1 MNDTQRFTLFRK
13 DLLSWFAENRRPLPW
28 RADYTPYRT
37 WIAEVMMQQT
47 QMDRGVQYFLRWMER
62 FPDVAAVA
70 AAPEEDL
77 LKAWE
82 GLGYYRRA
90 RNIQAAARVIMER
103 HGGNFP
109 TSYADILA
117 LPGVGPYTAG
127 AIASTAY
134 NEEVPC
140 VDGNVERVLSRVF
153 DIDTPVKEEPA
164 KSRIRE
170 LAQALIP
177 KGEARNFNQGLMEL
191 GALVCR
197 KKPECERCPLA
208 GLCES
213 RHLGIQNERPVPGK
227 KAAVTQIEVV
237 CGVLLHEGK
246 VFIQRRNEKDV
257 WGGLWEFPGGC
268 VEPGETPEQAVVR
281 EWMEEVGFKVAIVR
295 PLDVIRHNYTTYRIT
310 LRCYQLR
317 LEGEPKGC
325 PVPEELTEATACQW
339 IAPQDIEGQ
348 TVRMLEN
355 VEALLAEAGASA
367 TDLAQMIVYLRDPAD
382 YPVVRKIFE
391 QRYEAVPRLFVHAPV
406 CRPGWLIETECIAV
420 REDENPAF
428 APL

>member
-1 MNDTQRFTLFRK
+1 MNTPQRLALFQK
-13 DLLSWFAENRRPLPW
+13 NILHWFAANRRPLPW

-62 FPDVAAVA
+62 FPDVASVA

-103 HGGNFP
+103 HGGVFP
-109 TSYADILA
+109 RRYADILD

-177 KGEARNFNQGLMEL
+177 QGEARNFNQGLMEL

-197 KKPECERCPLA
+197 KKPDCSRCPLA
-208 GLCES
+208 EACEG
-213 RHLGIQNERPVPGK
+213 RRLGIQNERPVPGK
-227 KAAVTQIEVV
+227 KASITQLDVV
-237 CGVLLHEGK
+237 CGVLLHEGR
-246 VFIQRRNEKDV
+246 VFIQRRRESDV

-281 EWMEEVGFKVAIVR
+281 EWREETGFRVSIVR
-295 PLDVIRHNYTTYRIT
+295 PLDTIRHNYTTYRIT
-310 LRCYQLR
+310 LRCYL
-317 LEGEPKGC
+317 LALAGHAKSS
-325 PVPEELTEATACQW
+325 PVPQTLAEATACQW
-339 IAPQDIEGQ
+339 IAPQDISAFPLPAPH
-348 TVRMLEN
+348 RK
-355 VEALLAEAGASA
+355 LADNCS
-367 TDLAQMIVYLRDPAD
+367 
-382 YPVVRKIFE
+382 
-391 QRYEAVPRLFVHAPV
+391 LF
-406 CRPGWLIETECIAV
+406 
-420 REDENPAF
+420 DNPASGE
-428 APL
+428 

>member
-1 MNDTQRFTLFRK
+1 MRMSPAKEALPVPTYNPFAMNDTQRFTLFRK
-13 DLLSWFAENRRPLPW
+13 DLLLWFAENRRPLPW

-37 WIAEVMMQQT
+37 WIAEVMMQHT

-325 PVPEELTEATACQW
+325 PVPEELAEATACQW
-339 IAPQDIEGQ
+339 IAPQDIEDFPLPAPH
-348 TVRMLEN
+348 RK
-355 VEALLAEAGASA
+355 LADNCS
-367 TDLAQMIVYLRDPAD
+367 
-382 YPVVRKIFE
+382 
-391 QRYEAVPRLFVHAPV
+391 LF
-406 CRPGWLIETECIAV
+406 
-420 REDENPAF
+420 DNPASGE
-428 APL
+428 

>member
-13 DLLSWFAENRRPLPW
+13 DLLRWFAENRRPLPW

-47 QMDRGVQYFLRWMER
+47 QMDRGVQYFLRWWT
-62 FPDVAAVA
+62 FPRR
-70 AAPEEDL
+70 
-77 LKAWE
+77 
-82 GLGYYRRA
+82 GRRRRRA
-90 RNIQAAARVIMER
+90 RGRPAQGMGRARLLPPRAQHPGRRRVIMER

-317 LEGEPKGC
+317 LEGKPKGC
-325 PVPEELTEATACQW
+325 PVPEELAEATACQW
-339 IAPQDIEGQ
+339 IAPQDIEAFPLPAPH
-348 TVRMLEN
+348 RK
-355 VEALLAEAGASA
+355 LADNCS
-367 TDLAQMIVYLRDPAD
+367 
-382 YPVVRKIFE
+382 
-391 QRYEAVPRLFVHAPV
+391 LF
-406 CRPGWLIETECIAV
+406 
-420 REDENPAF
+420 DNPASGE
-428 APL
+428 

>member
-13 DLLSWFAENRRPLPW
+13 DLLRWFAENRRPLPW

-268 VEPGETPEQAVVR
+268 VEPGETPGTGRRARMDGGSRLQGRHRAPAGRHPPQLHDLPDHPALLPAQAGGQAQR
-281 EWMEEVGFKVAIVR
+281 M
-295 PLDVIRHNYTTYRIT
+295 
-310 LRCYQLR
+310 
-317 LEGEPKGC
+317 
-325 PVPEELTEATACQW
+325 PVPEELARGHSLPVDRAAGHRGLPPARA
-339 IAPQDIEGQ
+339 APQ
-348 TVRMLEN
+348 T
-355 VEALLAEAGASA
+355 
-367 TDLAQMIVYLRDPAD
+367 
-382 YPVVRKIFE
+382 
-391 QRYEAVPRLFVHAPV
+391 
-406 CRPGWLIETECIAV
+406 CRQL
-420 REDENPAF
+420 
-428 APL
+428 

>member
-1 MNDTQRFTLFRK
+1 
-13 DLLSWFAENRRPLPW
+13 
-28 RADYTPYRT
+28 
-37 WIAEVMMQQT
+37 MMQQT

-170 LAQALIP
+170 LAQASSR
-177 KGEARNFNQGLMEL
+177 KARPGTSIRGSWSWARSYAAKRPRVRTL
-191 GALVCR
+191 
-197 KKPECERCPLA
+197 PLA

-213 RHLGIQNERPVPGK
+213 RHLGIQNERPVPR
-227 KAAVTQIEVV
+227 QES
-237 CGVLLHEGK
+237 
-246 VFIQRRNEKDV
+246 RRHADR
-257 WGGLWEFPGGC
+257 GS
-268 VEPGETPEQAVVR
+268 VR
-281 EWMEEVGFKVAIVR
+281 G
-295 PLDVIRHNYTTYRIT
+295 
-310 LRCYQLR
+310 
-317 LEGEPKGC
+317 
-325 PVPEELTEATACQW
+325 
-339 IAPQDIEGQ
+339 AP
-348 TVRMLEN
+348 
-355 VEALLAEAGASA
+355 A
-367 TDLAQMIVYLRDPAD
+367 
-382 YPVVRKIFE
+382 
-391 QRYEAVPRLFVHAPV
+391 
-406 CRPGWLIETECIAV
+406 
-420 REDENPAF
+420 
-428 APL
+428 

>member
-1 MNDTQRFTLFRK
+1 MNDTQRLTLFRK
-13 DLLSWFAENRRPLPW
+13 DLLRWFAENRRPLPW

-47 QMDRGVQYFLRWMER
+47 QMDRGVRYFLRWMER

-103 HGGNFP
+103 HGGVFP
-109 TSYADILA
+109 RAHADILA

-153 DIDTPVKEEPA
+153 DIDTPVREEPA

-177 KGEARNFNQGLMEL
+177 KGEARDFNQGLMEL

-197 KKPECERCPLA
+197 KKPECDRCPLA
-208 GLCES
+208 ELCES
-213 RHLGIQNERPVPGK
+213 RRLGIQNERPVPGK

-268 VEPGETPEQAVVR
+268 VEPGETPERAVVR
-281 EWMEEVGFKVAIVR
+281 EWLESRLQGLRRA
-295 PLDVIRHNYTTYRIT
+295 PARHHPP
-310 LRCYQLR
+310 QLHHLPDHPALLPAR
-317 LEGEPKGC
+317 TGGQAAGLSRAQGTDRGHGL
-325 PVPEELTEATACQW
+325 PVDRAAGRGGVPPARA
-339 IAPQDIEGQ
+339 APQ
-348 TVRMLEN
+348 T
-355 VEALLAEAGASA
+355 
-367 TDLAQMIVYLRDPAD
+367 
-382 YPVVRKIFE
+382 
-391 QRYEAVPRLFVHAPV
+391 
-406 CRPGWLIETECIAV
+406 CRQL
-420 REDENPAF
+420 
-428 APL
+428 

>member
-13 DLLSWFAENRRPLPW
+13 DLLLWFAENRRPLPW

-164 KSRIRE
+164 KWRKPSSRKARPGTSIR
-170 LAQALIP
+170 
-177 KGEARNFNQGLMEL
+177 GSWSWARSYAAKSPSAN
-191 GALVCR
+191 AAR
-197 KKPECERCPLA
+197 W
-208 GLCES
+208 
-213 RHLGIQNERPVPGK
+213 PGCA
-227 KAAVTQIEVV
+227 KAATSASRTNARFPAR
-237 CGVLLHEGK
+237 K
-246 VFIQRRNEKDV
+246 PPSRRS
-257 WGGLWEFPGGC
+257 
-268 VEPGETPEQAVVR
+268 R
-281 EWMEEVGFKVAIVR
+281 
-295 PLDVIRHNYTTYRIT
+295 
-310 LRCYQLR
+310 
-317 LEGEPKGC
+317 
-325 PVPEELTEATACQW
+325 
-339 IAPQDIEGQ
+339 
-348 TVRMLEN
+348 
-355 VEALLAEAGASA
+355 
-367 TDLAQMIVYLRDPAD
+367 
-382 YPVVRKIFE
+382 
-391 QRYEAVPRLFVHAPV
+391 
-406 CRPGWLIETECIAV
+406 
-420 REDENPAF
+420 
-428 APL
+428 

>member
-13 DLLSWFAENRRPLPW
+13 DLLLWFAENRRPLPW

-117 LPGVGPYTAG
+117 LPG
-127 AIASTAY
+127 
-134 NEEVPC
+134 
-140 VDGNVERVLSRVF
+140 VF

-268 VEPGETPEQAVVR
+268 VEPGETPEQAVAR

-317 LEGEPKGC
+317 LEGKPKGC
-325 PVPEELTEATACQW
+325 PVPEELAEATACQW
-339 IAPQDIEGQ
+339 IAPQDIEAFPLPAPH
-348 TVRMLEN
+348 RK
-355 VEALLAEAGASA
+355 LADNCS
-367 TDLAQMIVYLRDPAD
+367 
-382 YPVVRKIFE
+382 
-391 QRYEAVPRLFVHAPV
+391 LF
-406 CRPGWLIETECIAV
+406 
-420 REDENPAF
+420 DNPASGE
-428 APL
+428 

>member
-13 DLLSWFAENRRPLPW
+13 DLLRWFAENRRPLPW

-170 LAQALIP
+170 LAQALGVITDP
-177 KGEARNFNQGLMEL
+177 KVKKAFTARVMEHQPPEKAGDYNQALMEL
-191 GALVCR
+191 GALVCV
-197 KKPECERCPLA
+197 PNGAPLCDVCPLA

-339 IAPQDIEGQ
+339 IAPQDIEAFPLPAPH
-348 TVRMLEN
+348 RK
-355 VEALLAEAGASA
+355 LADNCS
-367 TDLAQMIVYLRDPAD
+367 
-382 YPVVRKIFE
+382 
-391 QRYEAVPRLFVHAPV
+391 LF
-406 CRPGWLIETECIAV
+406 
-420 REDENPAF
+420 DNPASGE
-428 APL
+428 

>member
-13 DLLSWFAENRRPLPW
+13 DLLRWFAENRRPLPW

-197 KKPECERCPLA
+197 KKPECERCPLV

-268 VEPGETPEQAVVR
+268 VEPGETPSRANGWR
-281 EWMEEVGFKVAIVR
+281 KSASRSPSCARW
-295 PLDVIRHNYTTYRIT
+295 TS
-310 LRCYQLR
+310 
-317 LEGEPKGC
+317 
-325 PVPEELTEATACQW
+325 
-339 IAPQDIEGQ
+339 
-348 TVRMLEN
+348 
-355 VEALLAEAGASA
+355 SA
-367 TDLAQMIVYLRDPAD
+367 TTTRPTGSPCAVTSSGWRASPKDAPCPRSWPRPQPASGSRRRTSRPSPCPRRTANLPTTVAFLTTRPQASSFCPRREARGRQPWREPRNISGVSPHAQDCLLD
-382 YPVVRKIFE
+382 
-391 QRYEAVPRLFVHAPV
+391 
-406 CRPGWLIETECIAV
+406 
-420 REDENPAF
+420 
-428 APL
+428 

>member
-1 MNDTQRFTLFRK
+1 MSHSSIHIEGARQHNLKNLSLDIPRDELVVVCGPSGSGKSTLAFDIVYAEGQRRYVES
-13 DLLSWFAENRRPLPW
+13 LSAYARQFLPQMDKPDVDKIEGLSP
-28 RADYTPYRT
+28 A
-37 WIAEVMMQQT
+37 ISLEQQT
-47 QMDRGVQYFLRWMER
+47 TGRNPRSTVGTVTEVYDFLRVFFARLGKMYCPQCGRPIEAR
-62 FPDVAAVA
+62 AAD
-70 AAPEEDL
+70 E
-77 LKAWE
+77 
-82 GLGYYRRA
+82 
-90 RNIQAAARVIMER
+90 II
-103 HGGNFP
+103 
-109 TSYADILA
+109 ADILA

-177 KGEARNFNQGLMEL
+177 RGEARNFNQGLMEL

-246 VFIQRRNEKDV
+246 IFIQRRNEKDV

-268 VEPGETPEQAVVR
+268 VEPGETPEQAVAR

-339 IAPQDIEGQ
+339 IAPQDIGAFPLPAPH
-348 TVRMLEN
+348 RK
-355 VEALLAEAGASA
+355 LADNCS
-367 TDLAQMIVYLRDPAD
+367 
-382 YPVVRKIFE
+382 
-391 QRYEAVPRLFVHAPV
+391 LF
-406 CRPGWLIETECIAV
+406 
-420 REDENPAF
+420 DNPASGE
-428 APL
+428 

>member
-13 DLLSWFAENRRPLPW
+13 DLLRWFAENRRPLPW

-140 VDGNVERVLSRVF
+140 VDGNC
-153 DIDTPVKEEPA
+153 
-164 KSRIRE
+164 RIRE
-170 LAQALIP
+170 VSRAIAEFEQC
-177 KGEARNFNQGLMEL
+177 F
-191 GALVCR
+191 
-197 KKPECERCPLA
+197 EREYRL
-208 GLCES
+208 S
-213 RHLGIQNERPVPGK
+213 MNE
-227 KAAVTQIEVV
+227 
-237 CGVLLHEGK
+237 GVLLCCLARHGELSSGEIAEMLRLTCSNTSKVIRSVEGK
-246 VFIQRRNEKDV
+246 
-257 WGGLWEFPGGC
+257 
-268 VEPGETPEQAVVR
+268 
-281 EWMEEVGFKVAIVR
+281 GF
-295 PLDVIRHNYTTYRIT
+295 VIRK
-310 LRCYQLR
+310 L
-317 LEGEPKGC
+317 GEERSRWP
-325 PVPEELTEATACQW
+325 
-339 IAPQDIEGQ
+339 
-348 TVRMLEN
+348 
-355 VEALLAEAGASA
+355 
-367 TDLAQMIVYLRDPAD
+367 
-382 YPVVRKIFE
+382 
-391 QRYEAVPRLFVHAPV
+391 
-406 CRPGWLIETECIAV
+406 
-420 REDENPAF
+420 
-428 APL
+428 

>member
-13 DLLSWFAENRRPLPW
+13 DLLRWFAENRRPLPW

-82 GLGYYRRA
+82 
-90 RNIQAAARVIMER
+90 
-103 HGGNFP
+103 
-109 TSYADILA
+109 DILA

-268 VEPGETPEQAVVR
+268 VEPGETPEQAVAR

-317 LEGEPKGC
+317 LEGKPKGC

-339 IAPQDIEGQ
+339 IAPQDIEAFPLPAPH
-348 TVRMLEN
+348 RK
-355 VEALLAEAGASA
+355 LADNCS
-367 TDLAQMIVYLRDPAD
+367 
-382 YPVVRKIFE
+382 
-391 QRYEAVPRLFVHAPV
+391 LF
-406 CRPGWLIETECIAV
+406 
-420 REDENPAF
+420 DNPASGE
-428 APL
+428 

>member
-13 DLLSWFAENRRPLPW
+13 GLLRWFAENRRPLPW

-177 KGEARNFNQGLMEL
+177 RGEARTSIRGSWNWARSYAAKSPSAN
-191 GALVCR
+191 AAR
-197 KKPECERCPLA
+197 W
-208 GLCES
+208 
-213 RHLGIQNERPVPGK
+213 PGCA
-227 KAAVTQIEVV
+227 KAATSASRTNARFPAR
-237 CGVLLHEGK
+237 K
-246 VFIQRRNEKDV
+246 PPSRR
-257 WGGLWEFPGGC
+257 
-268 VEPGETPEQAVVR
+268 
-281 EWMEEVGFKVAIVR
+281 
-295 PLDVIRHNYTTYRIT
+295 
-310 LRCYQLR
+310 LR
-317 LEGEPKGC
+317 
-325 PVPEELTEATACQW
+325 
-339 IAPQDIEGQ
+339 
-348 TVRMLEN
+348 
-355 VEALLAEAGASA
+355 
-367 TDLAQMIVYLRDPAD
+367 
-382 YPVVRKIFE
+382 
-391 QRYEAVPRLFVHAPV
+391 
-406 CRPGWLIETECIAV
+406 
-420 REDENPAF
+420 
-428 APL
+428 

>member
-237 CGVLLHEGK
+237 SGCSCMKGKSSSSAATKRTSGADCGNSPAVAWSPAK
-246 VFIQRRNEKDV
+246 RRNRPSCANGWRKSASRSPSCAR
-257 WGGLWEFPGGC
+257 WTSSATTTRPTGSPC
-268 VEPGETPEQAVVR
+268 AVTSSGWR
-281 EWMEEVGFKVAIVR
+281 AS
-295 PLDVIRHNYTTYRIT
+295 
-310 LRCYQLR
+310 
-317 LEGEPKGC
+317 
-325 PVPEELTEATACQW
+325 
-339 IAPQDIEGQ
+339 PQD
-348 TVRMLEN
+348 
-355 VEALLAEAGASA
+355 A
-367 TDLAQMIVYLRDPAD
+367 PC
-382 YPVVRKIFE
+382 
-391 QRYEAVPRLFVHAPV
+391 PRS
-406 CRPGWLIETECIAV
+406 
-420 REDENPAF
+420 
-428 APL
+428 

>member
-177 KGEARNFNQGLMEL
+177 KGEQ
-191 GALVCR
+191 
-197 KKPECERCPLA
+197 K
-208 GLCES
+208 
-213 RHLGIQNERPVPGK
+213 
-227 KAAVTQIEVV
+227 
-237 CGVLLHEGK
+237 
-246 VFIQRRNEKDV
+246 
-257 WGGLWEFPGGC
+257 
-268 VEPGETPEQAVVR
+268 
-281 EWMEEVGFKVAIVR
+281 
-295 PLDVIRHNYTTYRIT
+295 
-310 LRCYQLR
+310 
-317 LEGEPKGC
+317 
-325 PVPEELTEATACQW
+325 
-339 IAPQDIEGQ
+339 
-348 TVRMLEN
+348 
-355 VEALLAEAGASA
+355 
-367 TDLAQMIVYLRDPAD
+367 
-382 YPVVRKIFE
+382 
-391 QRYEAVPRLFVHAPV
+391 
-406 CRPGWLIETECIAV
+406 
-420 REDENPAF
+420 
-428 APL
+428 